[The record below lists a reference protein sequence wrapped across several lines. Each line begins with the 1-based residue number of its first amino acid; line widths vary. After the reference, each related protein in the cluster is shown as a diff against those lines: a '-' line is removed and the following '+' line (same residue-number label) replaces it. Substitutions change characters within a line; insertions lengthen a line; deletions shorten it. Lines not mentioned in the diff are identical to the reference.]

1 MTILLLSNKW
11 DISIDYIVKIL
22 RERNYPYLRI
32 NTEDLINSTSTVRF
46 PNFSY
51 LLSSEKINLKMKL
64 QSVLLRRPEK
74 PFVFTNVKP
83 HSPAIIKYITDQWH
97 SFIFGLESIPDVLWV
112 NNPHKNSF
120 AEMKIN
126 QLNCAEKMG
135 FTIPKTCVTNSK
147 DDLLEFF
154 KSTNGQIIAKALYA
168 PLIQDDKNEFFI
180 FSNKISN
187 VSDIDKTELSLSPVI
202 FQEALQDKIDYRV
215 TVVGSTCFV
224 AEITYDDTS
233 ILDWRMVKNNIRM
246 RSCTLPSDIINNC
259 IQYVSELGL
268 QFGAIDL
275 IKSNDKYYFLEI
287 NPNGEWG
294 WLQKRL
300 EFPIAESIT
309 EQLVAGLN
317 HG

>member
-22 RERNYPYLRI
+22 REKNHQYLRI
-32 NTEDLINSTSTVRF
+32 NTEDLINSTSSVSF

-51 LLSSEKINLKMKL
+51 SISSKKINLKKKL

-74 PFVFTNVKP
+74 PFVFTNAKRP
-83 HSPAIIKYITDQWH
+83 SPAIMKYITDQWH
-97 SFIFGLESIPDVLWV
+97 SFMFGLESIPGVLWV

-135 FTIPKTCVTNSK
+135 FKIPKTCVTNSK
-147 DDLLEFF
+147 DNLLEFF
-154 KSTNGQIIAKALYA
+154 KSTNGHIIAKALYA
-168 PLIQDDKNEFFI
+168 PLIQDSKSEFFI
-180 FSNKISN
+180 FSNKISD
-187 VSDIDKTELSLSPVI
+187 VLDIDKTELSLSPVI
-202 FQEALQDKIDYRV
+202 FQEELQHKIDYRI

-224 AEITYDDTS
+224 AEITYDDKS
-233 ILDWRMVKNNIRM
+233 ILDWRMAKNNIRM
-246 RSCTLPSDIINNC
+246 RRCTLPSDVINNC

-275 IKSNDKYYFLEI
+275 IKSNDRYYFLEI

-294 WLQKRL
+294 WLQKNL

-309 EQLVAGLN
+309 EQLVVGIN
-317 HG
+317 HD